1 MLMAGE
7 HANAR
12 LTTFWPMV
20 IGTGQR
26 FTIREGK
33 TTVITGVVT
42 KEHPNVVLP
51 KNKLSEV
58 NIVE

>member
-1 MLMAGE
+1 MPGE
-7 HANAR
+7 HGNAR

-20 IGTGQR
+20 VSSGQR

-33 TTVITGVVT
+33 TTVLSGVVT

-58 NIVE
+58 TIVE